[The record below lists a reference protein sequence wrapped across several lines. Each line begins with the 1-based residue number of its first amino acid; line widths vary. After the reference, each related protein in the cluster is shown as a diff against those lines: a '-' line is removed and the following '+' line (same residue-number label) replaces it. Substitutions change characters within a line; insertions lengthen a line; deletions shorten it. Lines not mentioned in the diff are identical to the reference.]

1 MGENE
6 KKGILEVC
14 VDSVQ
19 SAVNAAAGGADRLE
33 LCGDLIVGGVTP
45 AMELYQLIR
54 EQVNIPIH
62 VLLRPRFGDFL
73 YDADELE
80 MMIRQ
85 TKAFGAAG
93 ADALVI
99 GCLTREGCL
108 DWEKMNRLIDA
119 AGDMRIHL
127 HRAFDM
133 CLDLGQALEEA
144 KEHKI
149 ATILT
154 SGGYASA
161 LAGAEVLKQLK
172 AHAGKVEIMAGAG
185 VKAEVIEELHAH
197 TGVMAFH
204 MSGKKE
210 VESEMIYRNPKVN
223 MGLPQLSE
231 YQKIVTDEAEVRR
244 AKEELQKV
252 MGIDG

>member
-1 MGENE
+1 MGE

-54 EQVNIPIH
+54 EKVDIPVHI
-62 VLLRPRFGDFL
+62 LLRPRFGDFL
-73 YDADELE
+73 YDEDEIEL
-80 MMIRQ
+80 MRRQ
-85 TKAFGAAG
+85 AKAFHEAG

-99 GCLTREGCL
+99 GCLTKEGRL
-108 DWEKMNRLIDA
+108 DWEKMKRIMDA
-119 AGDMRIHL
+119 AGGMRIHL

-133 CLDLGQALEEA
+133 CVDLDEALEEA
-144 KEHKI
+144 KAHGI

-154 SGGYASA
+154 SGGYAGA
-161 LAGAEVLKQLK
+161 LAGAEVLTRLNKN
-172 AHAGKVEIMAGAG
+172 AGVVEIMAGAG
-185 VKAEVIEELHAH
+185 VNAKVLEELHAR
-197 TGVMAFH
+197 TQISAFH

-231 YQKIVTDEAEVRR
+231 YQKIVTDEAEVRQ
-244 AKEELQKV
+244 AKMVLQSV
-252 MGIDG
+252 LGNN